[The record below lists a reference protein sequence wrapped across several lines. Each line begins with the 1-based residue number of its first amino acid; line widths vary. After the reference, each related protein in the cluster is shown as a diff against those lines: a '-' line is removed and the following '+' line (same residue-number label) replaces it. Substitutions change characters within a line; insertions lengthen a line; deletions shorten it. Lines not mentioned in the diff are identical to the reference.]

1 MSRPRTSSHPA
12 FSFRIPPPDVRTVQV
27 EDVLLVR
34 RVSLPLD
41 IPVFGWVNQ
50 HPPVQMLVPALG
62 FERRG
67 PKSTGAPYRSVPI
80 RPDWLPLA
88 VYRSG
93 VLVASVAWSHRDL
106 NPPPPN
112 ELPPDWLT
120 YTEDPFFRRL
130 ARVKLRMTRFWPHG
144 WRLDWTT
151 GWWSKKTLDISA
163 TVRYMEGAGP
173 DVPSTTPTSLGAS
186 GAWAGWIRPSTEP
199 FSGPPDVVVP
209 HASGGVSR
217 DIAAEFRAVAMTHQK
232 IVSRDIIR
240 KEK

>member
-12 FSFRIPPPDVRTVQV
+12 FSLRIPPPDVRALQV

-34 RVSLPLD
+34 RVSLPTD

-50 HPPVQMLVPALG
+50 HPPIQMLVPALG

-93 VLVASVAWSHRDL
+93 VLVASVAWSPRDL

-151 GWWSKKTLDISA
+151 GWWSKETLSISA
-163 TVRYMEGAGP
+163 SVRYMEGTSGEA
-173 DVPSTTPTSLGAS
+173 PSTQQ
-186 GAWAGWIRPSTEP
+186 GAWAAWIRPLTEP
-199 FSGPPDVVVP
+199 LSGPPDVVVP
-209 HASGGVSR
+209 HATGGVSR
-217 DIAAEFRAVAMTHQK
+217 DIAAEFRAVAMAHQR
-232 IVSRDIIR
+232 VLSLSRSTP